1 MKIVLVSI
9 DRGAASH
16 CPDHLVIMPGA
27 TVVNSFIP
35 EKNFMNKETVR
46 TVGLAL
52 GIITLAGIAAWM
64 GLAHGCEQSGSGV
77 IAGRVAI
84 DPSLAAKVGPTDV
97 LFVIVR
103 RPQGAPRPIAVKR
116 IDGPKFPVAFEI
128 TNQDVMVEGSELR
141 GMVDVV
147 ARLDKDGRA
156 GPPQAGDLEG
166 QFAKNPTLPGVR
178 DVEIVINKSY

>member
-1 MKIVLVSI
+1 M
-9 DRGAASH
+9 
-16 CPDHLVIMPGA
+16 
-27 TVVNSFIP
+27 TQ
-35 EKNFMNKETVR
+35 ETFR

-77 IAGRVAI
+77 IAGRIAI
-84 DPSLAAKVGPTDV
+84 DPSLATKVSPTDV
-97 LFVIVR
+97 LFVIAR
-103 RPQGAPRPIAVKR
+103 RPQGAPRPLAVKR
-116 IDGPKFPVAFEI
+116 IDTPKFPVTFEI

-147 ARLDKDGRA
+147 ARLDKDGQA

-166 QFAKNPTLPGVR
+166 QFEKNPTLPGIR
-178 DVEIVINKSY
+178 DIEIIINKAY